1 MTLTKHL
8 GALVLSVVTPMEL
21 STPVETKSTW
31 RLDVP
36 TQVAPQH
43 RAVSNRLAI
52 VDLAPVPEITGQRE
66 LKPAQS
72 TETSGCPFYLHAV
85 IESDIASESFALIQ
99 RDGEP
104 EIIREG
110 AALRAGSTRFVVR
123 RIARQKLILRQG
135 KRQVQCFLSNEES
148 SQ

>member
-8 GALVLSVVTPMEL
+8 GALVLSVVAPMEL
-21 STPVETKSTW
+21 STPGEIKSAW

-36 TQVAPQH
+36 TQVAPQT
-43 RAVSNRLAI
+43 RAVTNRLSI
-52 VDLAPVPEITGQRE
+52 VELAPAPEIVGQRE
-66 LKPAQS
+66 APTPAQS
-72 TETSGCPFYLHAV
+72 ATCPFYLHAV
-85 IESDIASESFALIQ
+85 IDSDIASESFALIQ

-104 EIIREG
+104 EILREG
-110 AALRAGSTRFVVR
+110 STLRVGQTRFVVR
-123 RIARQKLILRQG
+123 RIARQKLTLRQG

>member
-21 STPVETKSTW
+21 STPKGAQAAW
-31 RLDVP
+31 RLDLP
-36 TQVAPQH
+36 TQVAPQEEV
-43 RAVSNRLAI
+43 ASNRLPI
-52 VDLAPVPEITGQRE
+52 VPLAPAPEIAGQRMVTFQ
-66 LKPAQS
+66 PRS
-72 TETSGCPFYLHAV
+72 PTCPFFLHAV
-85 IESDIASESFALIQ
+85 IESEIASESFALIQ

-104 EIIREG
+104 EVVREG
-110 AALRAGSTRFVVR
+110 TVLRSGSTRYVVR
-123 RIARQKLILRQG
+123 RILRQELTLRQG